1 MTLYAKR
8 QRLEG
13 ISSMIGKTF
22 ARIGLSPNQWTFLTL
37 IPTIVSFYFLVQRD
51 FLLAALFFLISSFM
65 DWIDGSVARVT
76 GKTTKFG
83 AYLDSVMDR
92 YVEFII
98 MLGFLFAGL
107 PNFYLPLEFWLILY
121 LFGSLMTTY
130 AKAAAMEK
138 GLVEKEIR
146 GGLIERAE
154 RMILLFIGILLAYF
168 GRVYLTYMIVILAVL
183 TNITAFQRMRIA
195 TGRKL

>member
-8 QRLEG
+8 EKLGG
-13 ISSMIGKTF
+13 ISSKIGKTF
-22 ARIGLSPNQWTFLTL
+22 ARLGLAPNQWTLLTL
-37 IPTIVSFYFLVQRD
+37 IPTIVTFYFLVQRD
-51 FLLAALFFLISSFM
+51 FLFAALFFLISSFM

-98 MLGFLFAGL
+98 ILGFLFARL
-107 PNFYLPLEFWLILY
+107 PDFYFPIEFWILLY
-121 LFGSLMTTY
+121 MFGSLMTTY
-130 AKAAAMEK
+130 AKAAAKEK
-138 GLVEKEIR
+138 ELVEKEIK

-154 RMILLFIGILLAYF
+154 RLIILFFGMLFAYF
-168 GRVYLTYMIVILAVL
+168 SPIYLTYIIMILAVL
-183 TNITAFQRMRIA
+183 ANITALQRMRIA
-195 TGRKL
+195 TKG